1 MESRTY
7 NDIMEE
13 LGQLEATGIDVSK
26 YQNGQMS

>member
-13 LGQLEATGIDVSK
+13 LGQLEATGIE
-26 YQNGQMS
+26 YQSTKNGQMS